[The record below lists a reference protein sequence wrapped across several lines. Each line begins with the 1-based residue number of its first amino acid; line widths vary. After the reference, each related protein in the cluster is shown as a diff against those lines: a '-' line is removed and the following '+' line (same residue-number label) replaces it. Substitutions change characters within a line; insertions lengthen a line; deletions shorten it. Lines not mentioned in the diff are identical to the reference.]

1 MSDMPSPE
9 QGPEQSPDQAN
20 GEATAPVIRVLAQ
33 YVKDLSFENPGL
45 FAAAQQGGGSPEIE
59 LGIDVRVEPGPPEDA
74 IFAVELRLTAKA
86 KKEETVVFIAELVY
100 TGVFQLQG
108 ARREDMEPL
117 LLIECPRLL
126 FPFARGIIANITRD
140 GGHPPLMIDPIDFVS
155 LYRQQRARAE
165 AEQAQA

>member
-1 MSDMPSPE
+1 MSDTPS
-9 QGPEQSPDQAN
+9 SPAPAPN
-20 GEATAPVIRVLAQ
+20 GEAAQAPVIRVLAQ

-45 FAAAQQGGGSPEIE
+45 FAAQQGEGTPEIE

-74 IFAVELRLTAKA
+74 VFAVELRMSAKA
-86 KKEETVVFIAELVY
+86 KKQETVVFIVELIY

-108 ARREDMEPL
+108 ARREDMEPM

-126 FPFARGIIANITRD
+126 FPFARRIIADITRE
-140 GGHPPLMIDPIDFVS
+140 GGHPPLMVDPIDFVT

-165 AEQAQA
+165 AEAEQKPAS